1 MPASPAFHP
10 RADADAAF
18 WPGVC
23 GPPGRA
29 ARAGQGRT
37 AAAGTNE
44 RGHCSPA
51 GSCPLPEAQAVP
63 TENPRVLT
71 QRARHPKDR
80 HSGM

>member
-29 ARAGQGRT
+29 ARAGQGRM

-44 RGHCSPA
+44 RGPLQSGRLLPA
-51 GSCPLPEAQAVP
+51 
-63 TENPRVLT
+63 PRSAG
-71 QRARHPKDR
+71 RAD
-80 HSGM
+80 